1 MSLLAC
7 GHAGCLRAPSVAARR
22 RWRSSPSGKCSQERL
37 TRGTVTSTRRR
48 AAHSSECA
56 RCGAGAGCSAIKY
69 QFLSRPFAENPQSKP
84 QTLNPT
90 GDSPGKVFLPC
101 ASILCPRQRLPS
113 KSLQGDYKTRILVEH
128 LQRPDTTIFS
138 CTMPWYNNI

>member
-1 MSLLAC
+1 MVSYEQRFFERQKVEIESIRKMPA
-7 GHAGCLRAPSVAARR
+7 RAAD
-22 RWRSSPSGKCSQERL
+22 
-37 TRGTVTSTRRR
+37 TGTVTHTMRR
-48 AAHSSECA
+48 AAHPSECA

-69 QFLSRPFAENPQSKP
+69 QFLSRPFEENPQSKP

-138 CTMPWYNNI
+138 FTMPWYNNI